1 MGNVENFAR
10 SAYFE
15 YDYRGEVVEIK
26 TNLKILD
33 DNQWLEREEYDG
45 EEWWEFKTLPTRQL
59 FPF

>member
-1 MGNVENFAR
+1 MGRRLWTMGNVENFAR

-33 DNQWLEREEYDG
+33 DN
-45 EEWWEFKTLPTRQL
+45 
-59 FPF
+59 